1 MSDPWEGYE
10 PPPSLL
16 QTLADVVGIVEFDR
30 SDVLHRKLL
39 KTLADLGVGAS
50 TGDRISA
57 CRFVIA
63 WELRD
68 AAHLAKTG
76 KANYEQAV
84 SKRVL
89 QLTEEARVKGRRIG
103 EGLAKRQA
111 ETENFDDRMA
121 FLQQEAR
128 ATSMRQLLS
137 ALEGALENH
146 RTLRAD
152 MRAADRAHAQGIGSH
167 S

>member
-1 MSDPWEGYE
+1 MSDPWAGYE
-10 PPPSLL
+10 PPASLL
-16 QTLADVVGIVEFDR
+16 QSLADVVGIVEFDR
-30 SDVLHRKLL
+30 DDILHRKLL
-39 KTLADLGVGAS
+39 TSLAELGPGAT

-68 AAHLAKTG
+68 AAHRSKTG

-84 SKRVL
+84 SMRVL
-89 QLTEEARVKGRRIG
+89 ALTEEARVKGRRIG

-111 ETENFDDRMA
+111 ETENFDDRMTY
-121 FLQQEAR
+121 LQQEAR
-128 ATSMRQLLS
+128 ATSMRQLLG
-137 ALEGALENH
+137 ALEGSLDNF
-146 RTLRAD
+146 RTLQANE
-152 MRAADRAHAQGIGSH
+152 RAADRAHAQGHGSH